1 MNCVM
6 DQVKENKKGIKKAD
20 VVLFIIISLLSALL
34 ILGVKAIWV

>member
-1 MNCVM
+1 M

-20 VVLFIIISLLSALL
+20 VVLFIIIAVLSALL